1 LVGTPASVVLQR
13 RLEWSET
20 DAMGRWHYAVVLRFV
35 ESAETLLQHRLGIE
49 REAFPRLPRLNVN
62 VDFLGPLHYSEV
74 ARVELA
80 VAHVGRSSLRYAFTV
95 DRDGTSLARGTMT
108 VVWFDPET
116 GRSAPWPE
124 HLRKLFLES
133 GPQEPQYL

>member
-1 LVGTPASVVLQR
+1 LGTPASVVLRR

-20 DAMGRWHYAVVLRFV
+20 DPMGRWHYAVVFRFV
-35 ESAETLLQHRLGIE
+35 EAAEALLHHRLGIE
-49 REAFPRLPRLNVN
+49 RETFPQMPRLNVTA
-62 VDFLGPLHYSEV
+62 DFLGPLHYSEV
-74 ARVELA
+74 ADVHIA
-80 VAHVGRSSLRYAFTV
+80 VQQMGRSSLRYAFAIS
-95 DRDGTSLARGTMT
+95 RDTTPLARGTMT